1 MGTSNVIAMVVV
13 ALQVSSTSATAQT
26 ITHQQAADKVMADQV
41 ALEDLYEH
49 VPRLRQI
56 GDVVRKDCGAKNGG
70 RTAGSWFCSC
80 AAAVTMRLWRSGV
93 DPSMILRLRSFV
105 SDPAASPDKFTAFE
119 GPELYGQLC
128 HLAEPRSAAEEPPSL
143 FDSVPAITR

>member
-1 MGTSNVIAMVVV
+1 MGIRYVIAIVVF
-13 ALQVSSTSATAQT
+13 ALQACGTSATAQT
-26 ITHQQAADKVMADQV
+26 ITHQQAADKVVADQV

-56 GDVVRKDCGAKNGG
+56 GDVVRKDCGARNSGK
-70 RTAGSWFCSC
+70 TADSWFCSC

-93 DPSMILRLRSFV
+93 DPNMSTHLQSFV

-119 GPELYGQLC
+119 GPELYRPLC

-143 FDSVPAITR
+143 FNSVPAVPR